1 MRQIL
6 QVVNS
11 FGVNLYGLNMI
22 NSKNIGDMYEL
33 ENKQTLG
40 ITEEEIIKNLK
51 IITEKIVEQ
60 ERIARKM
67 LGKNQIE
74 LEDMVY
80 RSFGILTNCRKIKK
94 HEALELL
101 SDVKLGVDLGI
112 IKEIDDKKICELYFY
127 INESNLQKYYGENLD
142 TYSRDIKRAE
152 MIKKISKK
160 E

>member
-60 ERIARKM
+60 ERTARKM
-67 LGKNQIE
+67 LGKN
-74 LEDMVY
+74 Y